1 MEIILQGTTAPQRLG
16 ASALN
21 PSTPNILGRAEAAMH
36 RLCSEAEMGL
46 ASLFPERPS
55 GRGGIAGDIARAG
68 EGTRGGRAPLF
79 GSCSQNQLN

>member
-1 MEIILQGTTAPQRLG
+1 
-16 ASALN
+16 
-21 PSTPNILGRAEAAMH
+21 MH

-68 EGTRGGRAPLF
+68 EGTQGGTAPLF